1 MKMDEFFD
9 MDAIYNT
16 VSKKNCKDFFE
27 YQISTNFKLIKS
39 DIEIENVNK
48 LYVFL
53 EEALN
58 IHIQTACTLIEN

>member
-9 MDAIYNT
+9 MDAIYNI

-27 YQISTNFKLIKS
+27 YQISTTFQLIKS

-53 EEALN
+53 EEELKA
-58 IHIQTACTLIEN
+58 HIETVWLFVEN